1 MSHVEAMSEIAAI
14 IYRYSTAMDTRQ
26 WHLMDDVFTPDAIGD
41 LGGLVCNGRGETVRF
56 IRAAIECC
64 ERTHHMNSNIEAV
77 VTGSSARVSSRFSA
91 WHTGKDKTRDEVF
104 LALGTYTDE
113 FVSHGAGLAY
123 RTPRGAHADRSLA
136 GRLEET
142 RPHGI
147 LRGSLRLMTRM
158 RTSA

>member
-41 LGGLVCNGRGETVRF
+41 LGGLVCSGRDETVRF

-77 VTGSSARVSSRFSA
+77 VTGGSARVSSRFSA

-104 LALGTYTDE
+104 LALGTYTDDFVRTEQGWRIARREERTQIEVWLDGSRKRDLTE
-113 FVSHGAGLAY
+113 FFAA
-123 RTPRGAHADRSLA
+123 AFA
-136 GRLEET
+136 
-142 RPHGI
+142 
-147 LRGSLRLMTRM
+147 
-158 RTSA
+158 